1 MREELALAGKGV
13 IISCP
18 NHVISPETL
27 HTQAKKDSEAYMY
40 IQICVHSH
48 TQATIL
54 TKKRLFFESGERC
67 DKDSWEGFLEGL
79 EGEPDNPILIK
90 TY

>member
-1 MREELALAGKGV
+1 
-13 IISCP
+13 
-18 NHVISPETL
+18 
-27 HTQAKKDSEAYMY
+27 MY

>member
-1 MREELALAGKGV
+1 MREELALAGKSA
-13 IISCP
+13 IIGCP

-27 HTQAKKDSEAYMY
+27 YTQTKMDSEVYMY

-54 TKKRLFFESGERC
+54 TKKRLFFESGDRC
-67 DKDSWEGFLEGL
+67 DKGSREGFLDGL
-79 EGEPDNPILIK
+79 EGEPDNSILIK